1 MLKTAL
7 TERGHMARHIGDTIF
22 FEKQIVIK
30 SYAAVGGKKESEGPL
45 SAGFDA
51 LFKDNYLGKQT
62 WEMAESALQH
72 KAVELCLQKACCKPE
87 DVSFAFAGDLQAQ
100 CTASNY
106 AMREL
111 GVPFL
116 GLYGACSTMA
126 ESLGICAV
134 FCESDCAK
142 HTLAV
147 TSSHFCT
154 AEREFRTPLD
164 YGGKRT
170 PSAQWTATAA
180 GAVLVGAKTAKTQT
194 EVKQNQI
201 IRAKTTQTENT
212 ILIKA
217 TTFGRVQDL
226 EVCDIN
232 NMGAAMAPAAAATLC
247 KYFAD
252 SQKTPSDFDAIFTG
266 DLGAFGSA
274 LLIEVMEREGV
285 ILQNHKDCGC
295 LLYSKEKQTVNAGGS
310 GAGCSASVLASYILP
325 KLKKGELRKVLFV
338 ATGALMSQTSFL
350 QGESIPGIAHLIE
363 LESSVF

>member
-1 MLKTAL
+1 MPQ
-7 TERGHMARHIGDTIF
+7 HIGDTIF
-22 FEKQIVIK
+22 FEKPVTVK
-30 SYAAVGGKKESEGPL
+30 SYAAVGGKKEGEGPL
-45 SAGFDA
+45 AFGFDA
-51 LFKDNYLGKQT
+51 LFKDNYLGKDT

-72 KAVELCLQKACCKPE
+72 KAVELCLQKACHKLK
-87 DVSFAFAGDLQAQ
+87 DVSVAFAGDLQAQ

-111 GVPFL
+111 GVPFI

-126 ESLGICAV
+126 ESLGLCAV
-134 FCESDCAK
+134 FCEGGYAK
-142 HTLAV
+142 NALAV

-180 GAVLVGAKTAKTQT
+180 GAVLVSACMQET
-194 EVKQNQI
+194 EITKSKNI
-201 IRAKTTQTENT
+201 

-217 TTFGRVQDL
+217 ATFGRVQDL
-226 EVCDIN
+226 SVCDIN

-247 KYFAD
+247 RYFKD
-252 SQKTPSDFDAIFTG
+252 SKQMPSDFDLIFTG

-285 ILQNHKDCGC
+285 ILQNHQDCGC

-310 GAGCSASVLASYILP
+310 GAGCSASVLTSYILP
-325 KLKKGELRKVLFV
+325 KLKSGELSKVLFV

-350 QGESIPGIAHLIE
+350 QGESIPGIAHLVE
-363 LESSVF
+363 LESKAI